1 MALTHLQYHMQIL
14 AMFRGLAWQSQ
25 WLIRCLRQCFIVVK
39 YTKHRIYHLKSI
51 HQCRW
56 IYSSSCA
63 ISKSIYLKNSPSWQR
78 KKINIFKGPLIY
90 LGHCIRTGYI
100 LNIFNTKEITFWPL
114 ESWTKD
120 GIVYLIVH
128 DSIKSFCHEFLYFLS
143 IQNRF
148 QTRQL

>member
-1 MALTHLQYHMQIL
+1 MSLNILIQLCNLKINLLKEFTIL
-14 AMFRGLAWQSQ
+14 A
-25 WLIRCLRQCFIVVK
+25 K
-39 YTKHRIYHLKSI
+39 KKKH
-51 HQCRW
+51 
-56 IYSSSCA
+56 
-63 ISKSIYLKNSPSWQR
+63 
-78 KKINIFKGPLIY
+78 FKGPLTY
-90 LGHCIRTGYI
+90 LGHCIRIGYI

-114 ESWTKD
+114 ESSTKD